1 MFHLHVPA
9 PNDRLEWIG
18 GDDVEGEA
26 AEVAYEVV
34 VERGLHRAAGVA
46 DCVADL
52 LMRRDLEE
60 YGPSVDVGFFRHWY
74 VVEAYR
80 ILGRLEG
87 ALLRTTRPGTE
98 G

>member
-1 MFHLHVPA
+1 MFHLHVPE

-26 AEVAYEVV
+26 AEVAYEAV

-52 LMRRDLEE
+52 LMRRDLDA
-60 YGPSVDVGFFRHWY
+60 YGPSVDVGFFRRSY
-74 VVEAYR
+74 VAEAYR
-80 ILGRLEG
+80 VLGRLEG
-87 ALLRTTRPGTE
+87 TLLRTTRPTTE
-98 G
+98 R